1 MRYLEPQLRHISSRL
16 REYAMQPSAYR
27 VCVLYGVPMSLKT
40 TMASKLS
47 EELEGKYIDLLR
59 DKLLGLQPR
68 IGLYRPI
75 DLKKDIS
82 LWSKETNSLLVLDE
96 IEPLLDTW
104 PREEQRNLF
113 KLLSRWRT
121 DSVILIVTR
130 LDLPYEDLL
139 GKERVFRIGQ
149 LGEGKYAE

>member
-1 MRYLEPQLRHISSRL
+1 
-16 REYAMQPSAYR
+16 
-27 VCVLYGVPMSLKT
+27 MSHKT
-40 TMASKLS
+40 TSAIKLS
-47 EELEGKYIDLLR
+47 EEFEGKYIDLLK
-59 DKLLGLQPR
+59 DKLQGLQPR
-68 IGLYRPI
+68 IGLYRPT
-75 DLKKDIS
+75 DLKRDLS

-104 PREEQRNLF
+104 PREEQKNLF

-130 LDLPYEDLL
+130 LDLPYEDFL

-149 LGEGKYAE
+149 LGEGKYVE

>member
-1 MRYLEPQLRHISSRL
+1 
-16 REYAMQPSAYR
+16 
-27 VCVLYGVPMSLKT
+27 MSHKT
-40 TMASKLS
+40 TIASKLS

-59 DKLLGLQPR
+59 DKLPVLQPR
-68 IGLYRPI
+68 IGLYRPT

-82 LWSKETNSLLVLDE
+82 LWSKETISLLVLDE

-130 LDLPYEDLL
+130 LNLPYEDFL
-139 GKERVFRIGQ
+139 GEGRVFRIGQ
-149 LGEGKYAE
+149 LGEGKYVE

>member
-16 REYAMQPSAYR
+16 REYVMQPSAYR

-59 DKLLGLQPR
+59 DKLPGLQPR

-130 LDLPYEDLL
+130 LNLPYEDLL

>member
-1 MRYLEPQLRHISSRL
+1 
-16 REYAMQPSAYR
+16 
-27 VCVLYGVPMSLKT
+27 MSHKT
-40 TMASKLS
+40 TIARKLS
-47 EELEGKYIDLLR
+47 EELEGKYIDLLG
-59 DKLLGLQPR
+59 DKLPGLQPR
-68 IGLYRPI
+68 IGLYRPT
-75 DLKKDIS
+75 DLKRDLS

-104 PREEQRNLF
+104 PREEQKNLF

-130 LDLPYEDLL
+130 LDLPYEDFL

-149 LGEGKYAE
+149 LGEGKYVE

>member
-1 MRYLEPQLRHISSRL
+1 
-16 REYAMQPSAYR
+16 
-27 VCVLYGVPMSLKT
+27 MSHKT
-40 TMASKLS
+40 TIASKLS
-47 EELEGKYIDLLR
+47 KELEGKYIDLLR
-59 DKLLGLQPR
+59 DKLPGLQPR

-130 LDLPYEDLL
+130 LNLPYEDLL

>member
-1 MRYLEPQLRHISSRL
+1 MRKLEPQLHHISSRL
-16 REYAMQPSAYR
+16 SEYATQPSAYR
-27 VCVLYGVPMSLKT
+27 VCVLYGAPMSHKT
-40 TMASKLS
+40 TIASKLS

-59 DKLLGLQPR
+59 DKLPVLQPR
-68 IGLYRPI
+68 IGLYRHT
-75 DLKKDIS
+75 DLKKDIN

-130 LDLPYEDLL
+130 LNLPYEDFLD
-139 GKERVFRIGQ
+139 GGRVFRIGQ
-149 LGEGKYAE
+149 LGEDKYVE